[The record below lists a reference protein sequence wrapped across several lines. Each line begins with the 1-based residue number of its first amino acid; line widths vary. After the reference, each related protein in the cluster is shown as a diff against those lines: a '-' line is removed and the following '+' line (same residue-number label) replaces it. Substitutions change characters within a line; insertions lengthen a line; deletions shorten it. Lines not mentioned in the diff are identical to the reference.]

1 MISSESNTGLT
12 ILPDFNMII
21 NEVNKLKLSLR
32 NRTADHVAVYFHNTN
47 QEIFRSV
54 LPQKAKTV
62 EEAIA
67 DYEKTLLPS
76 STSYGRTIYVDDHYI
91 GDVWCYC
98 IDYDDTPNAMISYCI
113 FQTEYWNQGIATE
126 AVKLFVVEF
135 TEKFQL
141 DTIGA
146 FTFADNFPSIR
157 VLEKCGFH
165 RMEEITENG
174 RLSYYFELNTK
185 KRGE

>member
-1 MISSESNTGLT
+1 
-12 ILPDFNMII
+12 MII

-76 STSYGRTIYVDDHYI
+76 STSYGRTIYVDGHYI

-126 AVKLFVVEF
+126 AV
-135 TEKFQL
+135 
-141 DTIGA
+141 GA
-146 FTFADNFPSIR
+146 FTYGDNSPSIR

-165 RMEEITENG
+165 RMEEFTEDG
-174 RLSYYFELNTK
+174 RLSYYFELDTK

>member
-32 NRTADHVAVYFHNTN
+32 NRTADHVKVYFHKTS
-47 QEIFRSV
+47 QEYFRSM

-76 STSYGRTIYVDDHYI
+76 STSYGRTIYADEHYI

-98 IDYDDTPNAMISYCI
+98 IDCNDTPNAMISYCI

-126 AVKLFVVEF
+126 AVKLFVVEI
-135 TEKFQL
+135 TEKFQI

-165 RMEEITENG
+165 RMEDFTENG
-174 RLSYYFELNTK
+174 RLSCYFELDTK